1 MYESHAV
8 GDRVLDIE
16 PVADVGTILA
26 AQAAASR
33 GAWQSRHCGRYVVA
47 LCAAT
52 REDPRLELGA
62 SPRAGLLLFRA
73 AKARAALE
81 GRDHC
86 AARRRPGTGPVGARA
101 PAAACARRRARGP

>member
-1 MYESHAV
+1 MYESHAA

-16 PVADVGTILA
+16 PVADVGTDPRRPGR
-26 AQAAASR
+26 R
-33 GAWQSRHCGRYVVA
+33 GRVHGSDALRAYVVA

-81 GRDHC
+81 GRDH
-86 AARRRPGTGPVGARA
+86 ALPDDVQVLAPSVLAHRLPPRPRG
-101 PAAACARRRARGP
+101 RAR